1 MLLDPAKPPQPD
13 EPLGDLVPKSAN
25 LIPGLVSV
33 AVTVVMAI
41 LVHRI
46 KKNSENSLDA
56 PKSLPSEAKLPIK
69 THKNLPP
76 DSRQA
81 REKTTI
87 QLSHLPSSILPIDI
101 KRDKLRDYG
110 GLALAIASLLLSLVI
125 AYFAY
130 GINKNQLEAMQEDVN
145 VKFVDE
151 FKKNLA
157 DLTLPE
163 LTEDSTESDY
173 REENRKINQEN
184 RRKKFL
190 ASVALAHHG
199 ERALPALKMS
209 LMAEDH
215 TIRKGAAVV
224 VLRMLA
230 EKKLRATVHSR
241 LLEYFDE
248 SNPFLRLGV
257 LECFVMLYNDLSVE
271 EFNEASG
278 KFRQHVLPGANY
290 SGMPHHENVLLE
302 AVNFFA
308 NWPSRDST
316 MFLLAVAKNTTCVS
330 DTREQA
336 SNYLP
341 PAVKK
346 ARDLSNDERNA
357 LRASVIRE
365 LEILVPEAS
374 ERLGGIIKDRIDE
387 LRKQ

>member
-1 MLLDPAKPPQPD
+1 MLPDAAKPPQPD
-13 EPLGDLVPKSAN
+13 EPLGDSVPKSAT
-25 LIPGLVSV
+25 LISGLVPV

-41 LVHRI
+41 LLHRV
-46 KKNSENSLDA
+46 KKNGENSLDA
-56 PKSLPSEAKLPIK
+56 PKSLPPESKLPVK
-69 THKNLPP
+69 TDVNLPP
-76 DSRQA
+76 DSPQA
-81 REKTTI
+81 REKTPI
-87 QLSHLPSSILPIDI
+87 QLPHLPASILPIDI

-145 VKFVDE
+145 VKFVEE

-209 LMAEDH
+209 LMAEDP
-215 TIRKGAAVV
+215 TIRNGAAVV

-230 EKKLRATVHSR
+230 EKNIRATVHSKF
-241 LLEYFDE
+241 LEYFDE

-257 LECFVMLYNDLSVE
+257 LECYVMLYQDLSVK
-271 EFNEASG
+271 EFNEASR
-278 KFRQHVLPGANY
+278 KFRQHVLPGADY
-290 SGMPHHENVLLE
+290 SGMPHQENVLLE

-316 MFLLAVAKNTTCVS
+316 MFLLSVAKNTTCGS

-346 ARDLSNDERNA
+346 ARDLSNDERNI
-357 LRASVIRE
+357 LRASVIGE
-365 LEILVPEAS
+365 LEKLLPETS
-374 ERLGGIIKDRIDE
+374 ERLNGIISDRIDE